1 MCVGSREAAQS
12 RDLLDSEPWGISK
25 RKNNTEA
32 ISKCL
37 GFRPLLLAMTKISY
51 DTKPAYAGRTE
62 MEQAL
67 CNVLHRE
74 GGTVA
79 DPKNLQGQ
87 ESFSLA
93 LYWLV
98 LGASMRWPGLP

>member
-1 MCVGSREAAQS
+1 
-12 RDLLDSEPWGISK
+12 
-25 RKNNTEA
+25 
-32 ISKCL
+32 
-37 GFRPLLLAMTKISY
+37 
-51 DTKPAYAGRTE
+51 
-62 MEQAL
+62 MEQVL
-67 CNVLHRE
+67 CNVLHCE

-98 LGASMRWPGLP
+98 LGASMGWPGLVVAKVPSESLACRIMANGTSALPGDDADSLRAFDLTLFSA